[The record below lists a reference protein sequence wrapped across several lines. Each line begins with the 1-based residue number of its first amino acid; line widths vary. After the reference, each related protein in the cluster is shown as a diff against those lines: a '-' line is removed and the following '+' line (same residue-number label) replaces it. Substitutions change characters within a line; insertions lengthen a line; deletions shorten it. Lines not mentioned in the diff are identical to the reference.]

1 MVKEMSEIDKMQN
14 KLSKKSIDFTKK
26 KYNHIFNLFLFFY
39 LILGFYFSVN
49 TGIATDE
56 PVEQYIWKL
65 NVEAVKDFF
74 GNNENGYFNLFE
86 YNFQL

>member
-1 MVKEMSEIDKMQN
+1 MSEIDNNQN
-14 KLSKKSIDFTKK
+14 KLSKKSINFTKK
-26 KYNHIFNLFLFFY
+26 KYNYIFNLFLFFY

-74 GNNENGYFNLFE
+74 GYNEN
-86 YNFQL
+86 